1 MFQVKMFNLV
11 FRKEEM
17 HKRSISTFE
26 EDEIVTNRKEDG
38 KIISPRMESVFQK
51 YYEIFDKKKTTLT
64 SSSEWKKGIASKY
77 LNNKILK
84 NEKTNKLINST
95 NSSLNYTS
103 QKILKPSSVKLKGD
117 SKTALNTKP
126 SSRKN
131 SIEKTIYGNSKNLFL
146 INSKL
151 NLKTS
156 NNSNNN
162 SSSTLLSNK
171 YLHNHPALDEHNS
184 NIIADNKKNHAK
196 VNSEL
201 PLNSINLIEKKI
213 VFKPTND
220 YKRKTGPIS
229 IPVTNKQSKNNSK
242 TNSKSTSRI
251 EEILD
256 KNTIQQSKYSKVG
269 KKTTTTSPT
278 NGTREII
285 SLKKDEKKIPLKL
298 YLDINN
304 IKKDKPRRDSFE
316 GMLEASNDSILST
329 IRESHYYRKE
339 AEKIASYIKQCNYC
353 LFRFFAIWR
362 IS

>member
-1 MFQVKMFNLV
+1 
-11 FRKEEM
+11 M
-17 HKRSISTFE
+17 HKRSISTYE
-26 EDEIVTNRKEDG
+26 EDELGTHRKEEG
-38 KIISPRMESVFQK
+38 KVISPRMESVFQK
-51 YYEIFDKKKTTLT
+51 YYEIFDKKKTLT

-103 QKILKPSSVKLKGD
+103 QKIVKPSSVKVKGD

-131 SIEKTIYGNSKNLFL
+131 SIEKTLYSNTKNLFL
-146 INSKL
+146 INSKPSV
-151 NLKTS
+151 KTT

-171 YLHNHPALDEHNS
+171 YLQNHLAIEEHNV
-184 NIIADNKKNHAK
+184 NIIIDSKKNHSK

-201 PLNSINLIEKKI
+201 PLSSINLLEKKI
-213 VFKPTND
+213 LFKQSND

-229 IPVTNKQSKNNSK
+229 IPVTSKASKNNSK
-242 TNSKSTSRI
+242 NHSKSISKI
-251 EEILD
+251 EEIPD
-256 KNTIQQSKYSKVG
+256 KNINQQSKYSKIG

-278 NGTREII
+278 NTTKEII
-285 SLKKDEKKIPLKL
+285 SLKKDDKKVPLKL

-304 IKKDKPRRDSFE
+304 IKKDKTRKDSFE

-329 IRESHYYRKE
+329 IRESHFYRKE
-339 AEKIASYIKQCNYC
+339 AEKIASYIKQCKC
-353 LFRFFAIWR
+353 ILI
-362 IS
+362 